1 MNKKTMADDLDPLDP
16 LDPLDHLSSYIEDP
30 LDPLSGFEVDID
42 LLKIIADEEIDLSA
56 FIVDDS
62 LSDYPDD
69 DSLSDYPDDNL
80 DRDAFM
86 RCRLG
91 R

>member
-69 DSLSDYPDDNL
+69 NL